1 MNEMIKNDI
10 LDIAPIEEKT
20 KNITQE
26 ILEENDFTK
35 LKDLIN
41 DFNITQSKKEALRI
55 LKYNSLLDNISDEMI
70 TRFRKHSDEFT
81 NSDLLQYLQA
91 IQNSVEKSNKKL
103 NNASDISLIT
113 INQVNINPQEDVLDR
128 ESREKVADAL
138 KAIMSFMNKNQ
149 EETIEPENIVIEE
162 NEIKEGEP
170 LLNGD
175 EGNNNNQ
182 D

>member
-1 MNEMIKNDI
+1 MNEITKNDI

-20 KNITQE
+20 KNITNE
-26 ILEENDFTK
+26 ILREEDFNK

-41 DFNITQSKKEALRI
+41 DFNVTQSKKEALRI

-103 NNASDISLIT
+103 NNASDIPLIT
-113 INQVNINPQEDVLDR
+113 INQLNINQQEDTLDR
-128 ESREKVADAL
+128 ESRERVADAL
-138 KAIMSFMNKNQ
+138 KAIMAAMNKPQ
-149 EETIEPENIVIEE
+149 EESIEPENIIIEE
-162 NEIKEGEP
+162 SRIEGES